1 MLIRRAP
8 RPEGAHRVA
17 SDDVANDPR
26 LSWPARGL
34 LAYLINQPGPW
45 THAVDHLMREAP
57 DTEDAPNDLEAIYDL
72 LHELMIAGYVQ
83 RKEISRDDGV
93 VEVVEYHVNATSIEV
108 DPVHVEQ
115 AAAAMFARLSNGDAG
130 QTAEVLRRLN

>member
-8 RPEGAHRVA
+8 RLEGTHRVA

-45 THAVDHLMREAP
+45 THAVDHLVREAP
-57 DTEDAPNDLEAIYDL
+57 DTEDAPNDLEAIYNL

-83 RKEISRDDGV
+83 REEVSGTDGV
-93 VEVVEYHVNATSIEV
+93 VDVVEYHVNEASTEV
-108 DPVHVEQ
+108 DPVQVKK
-115 AAAAMFARLSNGDAG
+115 AAAAMFACLSSTDAG